1 MKLYFKK
8 ILKVRILGNSGHIFS
23 DTSKNGQQKHYS
35 LMEKNQG
42 ASIFFPKGKGNKEDF
57 MYVFVDENEKADIC
71 ILGIQHTDN
80 SLLRD
85 DEFNI
90 LLCVENLSVGRR
102 HYQHFNKFGRYNN
115 PKIHLYY
122 YNDVTYM
129 DDKTISIPICFMKQ
143 FHYLSTNK
151 IYYPILNNNF
161 EDKLFCLF
169 ISKNNLNEN
178 KKRMVDELFKIGRI
192 DHISMYDDLL
202 LNKSCYNS
210 PELLQVFNKYKFVM
224 CIENSKTPGYL
235 TEKIFNIFLSKS
247 IPIYD
252 GAPDICNY
260 IRDDSFILYDNHF
273 IEKVK
278 LLNNNKELYE
288 KYINAR
294 KVKNENMMQILDS
307 HLNNIFYERFMGK

>member
-1 MKLYFKK
+1 MKLFLKK
-8 ILKVRILGNSGHIFS
+8 ILKVRFLGNSGHIFS
-23 DTSKNGQQKHYS
+23 DSDIETNGQQKHYS
-35 LMEKNQG
+35 LMGKNQG
-42 ASIFFPKGKGNKEDF
+42 ASIFLPNGKINKGEY
-57 MYVFVDENEKADIC
+57 MYVFVNENEKADIC
-71 ILGIQHTDN
+71 IVGIQHTDN

-85 DEFNI
+85 DEFN
-90 LLCVENLSVGRR
+90 LLICVENLSVGRR
-102 HYQHFNKFGRYNN
+102 HYQHFNQFGRYNN

-129 DDKTISIPICFMKQ
+129 DKRTISIPLCFMKQ
-143 FHYLSTNK
+143 FDYLTTNR
-151 IYYPILNNNF
+151 IYDPLLNTKF

-178 KKRMVDELFKIGRI
+178 KQRMVNELGKIGRI

-210 PELLQVFNKYKFVM
+210 PELLQVFNKYKFIM
-224 CIENSKTPGYL
+224 CIENSKTPSYL

-260 IRDDSFILYDNHF
+260 IRDDSFILYDDNF

-278 LLNNNKELYE
+278 LLNHNKELYE
-288 KYINAR
+288 TYINTQ
-294 KVKNENMMQILDS
+294 KLKNENMIQTLDN
-307 HLNNIFYERFMGK
+307 HLMDIFHERF